1 MSYAQKFQ
9 SFRESLIKYCKE
21 CISENWNKM
30 FDMWLM
36 SEADMKFGYGYQNKC
51 KECSK
56 NIHEL
61 FYDNERH
68 LCFFCRQFIDILRDK
83 ETTMPIITPITKFI
97 STHRM
102 GTLETDVR
110 TIESLIGEPQEVDR
124 RDRHV

>member
-51 KECSK
+51 KEHFGDYISDETNLLLWFSGK
-56 NIHEL
+56 NII
-61 FYDNERH
+61 YAINS
-68 LCFFCRQFIDILRDK
+68 
-83 ETTMPIITPITKFI
+83 FI
-97 STHRM
+97 SLH
-102 GTLETDVR
+102 GYELDKLLEYVEKFVSEQLDDFDNNFDT
-110 TIESLIGEPQEVDR
+110 TEWFNETEIEEYYNPK
-124 RDRHV
+124 